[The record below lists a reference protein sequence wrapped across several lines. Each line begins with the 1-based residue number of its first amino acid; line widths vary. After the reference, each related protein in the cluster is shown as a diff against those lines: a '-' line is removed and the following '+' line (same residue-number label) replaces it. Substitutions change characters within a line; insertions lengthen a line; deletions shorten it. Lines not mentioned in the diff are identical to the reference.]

1 MYTLNKVRS
10 LKKSKEKWVFIYKL
24 KLSDCSYTVNV
35 VLWSN
40 PWYYPFQNR
49 RPDLTKKLDEL
60 QGLLELQAQ
69 EYPQK
74 LCQPDKPA
82 SPCCEYLETLKG
94 NSRSE
99 SAIRL
104 NEKRDGL
111 KCWPGIAFCK
121 KNVRSRQV
129 LPAQNRR
136 RSMPSAVKC
145 RPGVSACR
153 KGKRTLPKVFA
164 RSVQCVPGFPWCGW
178 TTWPKDA

>member
-1 MYTLNKVRS
+1 MHSSVLLVGILTLVSFSGHLPRS
-10 LKKSKEKWVFIYKL
+10 NAVPARLQELLEMPDI
-24 KLSDCSYTVNV
+24 D
-35 VLWSN
+35 
-40 PWYYPFQNR
+40 QNR

-129 LPAQNRR
+129 LPAQNWR

-164 RSVQCVPGFPWCGW
+164 RSVQCVPGFPWCG
-178 TTWPKDA
+178 